1 MPGPAD
7 PLSAARRPGGSP
19 LAHVAQGSGA
29 LEGYAL
35 TVWAPESAVC
45 AWAAA
50 AIQQNEQVA
59 EPATRS
65 QPGTAQPGGGTWRP
79 ADAHDA
85 GAAPAEAGVAGGI
98 RDDMRKRLSEPP
110 DVVDARLSAV
120 ADCLAAAETRVSS
133 ATVVGDGLADDGWVL
148 VRAGGA
154 TIACTV
160 VELSGIPHPVA
171 VAIMTGTPGTEQ
183 RQTIAA
189 GQPRS
194 QSRRQRSRAA
204 KHTR

>member
-1 MPGPAD
+1 M
-7 PLSAARRPGGSP
+7 
-19 LAHVAQGSGA
+19 
-29 LEGYAL
+29 
-35 TVWAPESAVC
+35 T
-45 AWAAA
+45 
-50 AIQQNEQVA
+50 
-59 EPATRS
+59 
-65 QPGTAQPGGGTWRP
+65 
-79 ADAHDA
+79 
-85 GAAPAEAGVAGGI
+85 GGI

-120 ADCLAAAETRVSS
+120 AGCLAAAETRASS

-160 VELSGIPHPVA
+160 VELSGIPRPVA
-171 VAIMTGTPGTEQ
+171 VAIMTGTPGTEK
-183 RQTIAA
+183 RQTVAA

-194 QSRRQRSRAA
+194 QSRRQRGRAA